1 MQTLGVGV
9 FGRKAPPRRLNPDYV
24 YTMCMHLHVHYKT
37 CLHVQFLRTT
47 LSTRGCYYNA
57 GCELTGGCSASAIGD
72 HMCSVGSGLQCLC
85 QHPRLTGDS
94 NTCADGVYV
103 HWEYII
109 CVCVVSFRFLCW

>member
-1 MQTLGVGV
+1 M
-9 FGRKAPPRRLNPDYV
+9 YV
-24 YTMCMHLHVHYKT
+24 IKT
-37 CLHVQFLRTT
+37 CLHVQFLRAI

-94 NTCADGVYV
+94 NSCADGVYV
-103 HWEYII
+103 YTLGMHIYIYIYVSIII